1 MKNKDTILQEGE
13 KRRREIY
20 EIKGKAYDDYVKD
33 MKTLKE
39 SLRKAD
45 GRSDEYKGLY
55 NAIKAASEL
64 GEKTKDMSPSKKA
77 EAFRQANIGVIYAVQ
92 KYVKGKEKKRFQDK
106 GNDAF
111 DNSMD
116 ALSIVSKYTKKEG
129 QMVNEKVDRVIR
141 DINKIRKDDNLEQI
155 NKFEQKYGAERAK
168 KAADKRMEKA
178 AGKSAAALK

>member
-1 MKNKDTILQEGE
+1 
-13 KRRREIY
+13 
-20 EIKGKAYDDYVKD
+20 
-33 MKTLKE
+33 
-39 SLRKAD
+39 
-45 GRSDEYKGLY
+45 
-55 NAIKAASEL
+55 
-64 GEKTKDMSPSKKA
+64 
-77 EAFRQANIGVIYAVQ
+77 
-92 KYVKGKEKKRFQDK
+92 
-106 GNDAF
+106 
-111 DNSMD
+111 MD